1 MESMVVKT
9 DAPYA
14 GGLAAF
20 GKPAAGVY
28 ALVHGLL
35 NNRATVEG
43 SVPNI
48 LADIPLLVR
57 ASGSRVWALYPSESP
72 PGTSWVCRV
81 AQNPEAEVPEASPLL
96 PLIASALDYV
106 VTMNEQLQDGSA
118 GEADQV
124 RLGDKVCSTQPS
136 AVPPC

>member
-1 MESMVVKT
+1 MVVKT
-9 DAPYA
+9 DTPYA

-43 SVPNI
+43 NI

-57 ASGSRVWALYPSESP
+57 VSGSRVWALHPPECS

-118 GEADQV
+118 GEPDQV
-124 RLGDKVCSTQPS
+124 RQGARCHQAAGGHSQNY
-136 AVPPC
+136 